1 MMENILNIEQLRGVA
16 SRKNKPQ
23 EYKSVRNELV
33 ENELQSGWVVQK
45 HNKTSTRLT
54 RRKNHEV
61 GFEDRVWML
70 MYRMGFMYMSGH
82 AGTSIRGNPNDPSPP
97 ENDVSLVAIDD
108 EVALAFECES
118 SQDLHK
124 VIEFNSNLAKYR
136 ASRDY
141 FNKAV
146 KDHFSSAP
154 KRSTLFVICTNQI
167 ALTETDR
174 AQADDAG
181 MPILT
186 EHDLAYYET
195 LVSQIGTAARYQLLA
210 DLLAGRTVPGL
221 DLTVPAIKTKMGKF
235 TAYTFSVRPEYLLK
249 IAFVSHRAKG
259 KPSDIDAYQRML
271 KKSRLNS
278 IRQYI
283 SEGGIFPTNIVV
295 NIAQSKWLTFDRGKQ
310 ESEDKSSIFGWLNIR
325 PAYRVAWIIDGQ
337 HRLFAYAGH
346 PDSIKG
352 LISVMAFVDLP
363 ASEQA
368 RLFVDINAEQRKVK
382 QSLLQE
388 LYAELHWDAEEIE
401 VRMQAVLSKTIQ
413 ALDGD
418 PTSPFFQRIQ
428 KADDVRTDL
437 RCISLTTIFKALE
450 QGRFFIS
457 AKKKGQILEY
467 GPLWGGDNVATMTR
481 TQAILNSYFEA
492 IRLTAPDL
500 WDKGAGEGGGL
511 AMNNGVTAC
520 INALKSIFHHLQ
532 TVKKI
537 RFVELDDIE
546 TIEIVK
552 PYALSVG
559 KYFANMNPDQ
569 ISWFRRL
576 QGAAGQAIGTR
587 RVEEG
592 IKQDEQ
598 TFDPPGLK
606 EFLEREK
613 TQTTTRAFETIQ
625 RIEQI
630 LQSTIL
636 SELKNEF
643 GTAEADWFFGG
654 VPKLVRKKVDDRINE
669 EGGKKGGREESF
681 DLIDYREII
690 SHNWELL
697 GNLLGRGSGGNK
709 DAKTKW
715 LVEVN
720 ELRKPVMH
728 ASKGVSIPITE
739 DQLTKLEE
747 IEEWLRLQIA
757 APRRSA

>member
-1 MMENILNIEQLRGVA
+1 MENILNIEQLRGVA

-33 ENELQSGWVVQK
+33 PIELQNGWVVQK
-45 HNKTSTRLT
+45 HNKSSTRLT
-54 RRKNHEV
+54 RQKNHQV
-61 GFEDRVWML
+61 AFEDRVWML
-70 MYRMGFMYMSGH
+70 MYRMGFTYMSGH
-82 AGTSIRGNPNDPSPP
+82 ARASIVGNTNYSGQP
-97 ENDVSLVAIDD
+97 ENDASLVAIDD
-108 EVALAFECES
+108 EVALAFKCES
-118 SQDLHK
+118 SQALHQ
-124 VIEFNSNLAKYR
+124 VTEFNSSLANYR
-136 ASRDY
+136 ASRDH

-146 KDHFSSAP
+146 KDHFSTIP
-154 KRSTLFVICTNQI
+154 RRSTLFVICTHQVL
-167 ALTETDR
+167 LTETDR

-221 DLTVPAIKTKMGKF
+221 ELTVPAIKTKMGKF
-235 TAYTFSVRPEYLLK
+235 VAYTFSVLPEYLLK

-295 NIAQSKWLTFDRGKQ
+295 NIAASKWLTFDRGKQ
-310 ESEDKSSIFGWLNIR
+310 ESDDKSSTFGWLNIR
-325 PAYRVAWIIDGQ
+325 PAYRIAWIIDGQ

-346 PDSIKG
+346 PDASKG

-388 LYAELHWDAEEIE
+388 LYAELHWDADDDEIR
-401 VRMQAVLSKTIQ
+401 VQAVLSKTIQ

-418 PTSPFFQRIQ
+418 PTSPFFRRIQ
-428 KADDVRTDL
+428 KADDVRSDL

-450 QGRFFIS
+450 RGKFFIL

-467 GPLWGGDNVATMTR
+467 GPLWRGDNIATMKR
-481 TQAILNSYFEA
+481 THAVLNGYFEV
-492 IRLTAPDL
+492 IRSCAPEL
-500 WDKGAGEGGGL
+500 WNKGSGEGGGL

-520 INALKSIFHHLQ
+520 INALRNIFHHLQ
-532 TVKKI
+532 TVREI
-537 RFVELDDIE
+537 PFVELDDMGIV
-546 TIEIVK
+546 EIVR

-559 KYFANMNPDQ
+559 KYFSNMSPDH

-576 QGAAGQAIGTR
+576 QGAAGQATATR
-587 RVEEG
+587 RVEEA
-592 IKQDEQ
+592 IRQDEQ

-606 EFLEREK
+606 DFLEREK
-613 TQTTTRAFETIQ
+613 TQTTTQAFQTIQ
-625 RIEQI
+625 RIEQM
-630 LQSTIL
+630 LQSTIVT
-636 SELKNEF
+636 ELKNEF
-643 GTAEADWFFGG
+643 GAAESDWFFEG
-654 VPKLVRKKVDDRINE
+654 VPKTVRKKVDDRINE
-669 EGGKKGGREESF
+669 EAGKKGGREENF
-681 DLIDYREII
+681 DLIDYRTII
-690 SHNWELL
+690 NDNWELL
-697 GNLLGRGSGGNK
+697 GDLFGRGKGNK
-709 DAKTKW
+709 EAKTKW

-728 ASKGVSIPITE
+728 ASKGVSLPITE
-739 DQLTKLEE
+739 EQLTSLED
-747 IEEWLRLQIA
+747 IEVWLRAQM
-757 APRRSA
+757 SATKP